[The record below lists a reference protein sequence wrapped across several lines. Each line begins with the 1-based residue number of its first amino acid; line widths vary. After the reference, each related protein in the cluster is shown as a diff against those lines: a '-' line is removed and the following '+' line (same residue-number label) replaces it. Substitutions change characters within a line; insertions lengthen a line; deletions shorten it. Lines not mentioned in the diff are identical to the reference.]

1 MKKNS
6 NYTVGKNKP
15 PKSQQFKPGTSGNPK
30 GRPKGARNFATD
42 LAEELGLTVMVME
55 GNKKLALTKQQL
67 LIKTLVT
74 KAIKGDNG
82 SVNAL
87 LNAIARMI
95 GIEDGAKAE
104 EPLKS
109 EDREIMKAFEERI
122 LNQHNRGEEI

>member
-1 MKKNS
+1 
-6 NYTVGKNKP
+6 
-15 PKSQQFKPGTSGNPK
+15 
-30 GRPKGARNFATD
+30 
-42 LAEELGLTVMVME
+42 ME
-55 GNKKLALTKQQL
+55 GNKKLAITKQQL

-95 GIEDGAKAE
+95 GIDDGGKVE

-109 EDREIMKAFEERI
+109 EDREIIKAFEERI

>member
-1 MKKNS
+1 
-6 NYTVGKNKP
+6 
-15 PKSQQFKPGTSGNPK
+15 
-30 GRPKGARNFATD
+30 
-42 LAEELGLTVMVME
+42 MVME

-95 GIEDGAKAE
+95 GIEDGAQAE